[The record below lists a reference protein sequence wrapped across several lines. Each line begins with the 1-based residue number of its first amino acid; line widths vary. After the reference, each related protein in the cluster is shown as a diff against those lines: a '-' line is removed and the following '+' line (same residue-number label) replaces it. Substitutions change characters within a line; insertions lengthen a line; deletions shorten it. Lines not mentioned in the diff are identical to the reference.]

1 MNVAGSFILGF
12 LSGWLLH
19 GAEPSS
25 VRALV
30 AVGFC
35 GGLTTFS
42 TFGYETVR
50 LFLEKTRLYAV
61 LNVVVTVLAGLASGA
76 LGLLLGD
83 RRFHVK
89 RSGRRDA
96 AARGRAPRRAAP
108 PDRFPGAARRSS
120 FPSTYSAKRTS
131 AP

>member
-1 MNVAGSFILGF
+1 MTVLLVALGGAAGSVLRYLTDRRVQAWRDSPFPWGTLAVNVVGSFVLGF

-25 VRALV
+25 IRSLV

-50 LFLEKTRLYAV
+50 LVLEKRRRYAV
-61 LNVVVTVLAGLASGA
+61 VNVGVTVVAGLASGA
-76 LGLLLGD
+76 FGLLLATAV
-83 RRFHVK
+83 F
-89 RSGRRDA
+89 A
-96 AARGRAPRRAAP
+96 
-108 PDRFPGAARRSS
+108 
-120 FPSTYSAKRTS
+120 
-131 AP
+131 

>member
-1 MNVAGSFILGF
+1 VTPVLVAVGGAAGSILRYLTDRRVQAWRDSPFPFGTLTVNVVGSFILGF

-25 VRALV
+25 VRSLV

-42 TFGYETVR
+42 TFGYETVQ

-61 LNVVVTVLAGLASGA
+61 LNVIVTVLAGLASGA
-76 LGLLLGD
+76 LGLL
-83 RRFHVK
+83 V
-89 RSGRRDA
+89 A
-96 AARGRAPRRAAP
+96 TVT
-108 PDRFPGAARRSS
+108 FP
-120 FPSTYSAKRTS
+120 
-131 AP
+131 

>member
-1 MNVAGSFILGF
+1 MTLVLVALGGAAGSILRYLTDWKVRQWRDSPFPFGTLTVNVVGSFILGF

-61 LNVVVTVLAGLASGA
+61 LNVAVTILAGLASGA
-76 LGLLLGD
+76 LGLLFATGV
-83 RRFHVK
+83 F
-89 RSGRRDA
+89 A
-96 AARGRAPRRAAP
+96 
-108 PDRFPGAARRSS
+108 
-120 FPSTYSAKRTS
+120 
-131 AP
+131 

>member
-1 MNVAGSFILGF
+1 MTVVLVALGGAAGSILRYLTDRKIQQWRDSPFPFGTLTVNIAGSFILGF

-61 LNVVVTVLAGLASGA
+61 LNVVATVLAGLTSGA
-76 LGLLLGD
+76 LGLLLATG
-83 RRFHVK
+83 V
-89 RSGRRDA
+89 
-96 AARGRAPRRAAP
+96 
-108 PDRFPGAARRSS
+108 FP
-120 FPSTYSAKRTS
+120 
-131 AP
+131 

>member
-1 MNVAGSFILGF
+1 VTLVLVALGGAAGSILRYLTDRRVQAWRDSPFPFGTLTVNLVGSFILGF

-25 VRALV
+25 VRSLV

-50 LFLEKTRLYAV
+50 LIMEKARPYAV
-61 LNVVVTVLAGLASGA
+61 LNVLVTVVAGLASGA
-76 LGLLLGD
+76 LGLLLATAV
-83 RRFHVK
+83 F
-89 RSGRRDA
+89 A
-96 AARGRAPRRAAP
+96 
-108 PDRFPGAARRSS
+108 
-120 FPSTYSAKRTS
+120 
-131 AP
+131 

>member
-1 MNVAGSFILGF
+1 MTPVLVALGGAAGSILRYLTDRRVQAWRDSPFPFGTLTVNLVGSFVLGF

-25 VRALV
+25 VRSLV

-50 LFLEKTRLYAV
+50 LVMEKARPYAV
-61 LNVVVTVLAGLASGA
+61 LNVLVTVVAGLASGA
-76 LGLLLGD
+76 LGLLLATVVFG
-83 RRFHVK
+83 
-89 RSGRRDA
+89 
-96 AARGRAPRRAAP
+96 
-108 PDRFPGAARRSS
+108 
-120 FPSTYSAKRTS
+120 
-131 AP
+131 

>member
-1 MNVAGSFILGF
+1 MTPVLVALGGAAGSILRYLTDRRVQAWRDSPFPLGTLTVNLVGSFILGF

-25 VRALV
+25 IRSLV

-50 LFLEKTRLYAV
+50 LIMEKARPYAV
-61 LNVVVTVLAGLASGA
+61 LNVLVTVVAGLASGA
-76 LGLLLGD
+76 VGLLLATAV
-83 RRFHVK
+83 F
-89 RSGRRDA
+89 A
-96 AARGRAPRRAAP
+96 
-108 PDRFPGAARRSS
+108 
-120 FPSTYSAKRTS
+120 
-131 AP
+131 

>member
-1 MNVAGSFILGF
+1 VTLVLVALGGAAGSILRYLTDRRVQRWRDSPFPFGTLTVNVVGSLILGF
-12 LSGWLLH
+12 LSGRLLH

-30 AVGFC
+30 AIGFC

-61 LNVVVTVLAGLASGA
+61 LNVVVTVVAGLAAGA
-76 LGLLLGD
+76 LGLLLATVT
-83 RRFHVK
+83 F
-89 RSGRRDA
+89 
-96 AARGRAPRRAAP
+96 
-108 PDRFPGAARRSS
+108 
-120 FPSTYSAKRTS
+120 T
-131 AP
+131 

>member
-1 MNVAGSFILGF
+1 MTPVLVAVGGAAGSVLRYLTDRRIQHRRDSPFPFGTLTVNIIGSFILGF

-30 AVGFC
+30 AAGFC

-61 LNVVVTVLAGLASGA
+61 LNVLATVVAGLASGA
-76 LGLLLGD
+76 LGLLLATGV
-83 RRFHVK
+83 F
-89 RSGRRDA
+89 A
-96 AARGRAPRRAAP
+96 
-108 PDRFPGAARRSS
+108 
-120 FPSTYSAKRTS
+120 
-131 AP
+131 

>member
-1 MNVAGSFILGF
+1 VTPVLVALGGAAGSILRYLTDRRVQAWRDSPFPFGTLTVNLVGSFILGF

-25 VRALV
+25 VRSLV

-50 LFLEKTRLYAV
+50 LIMEKARPSAV
-61 LNVVVTVLAGLASGA
+61 LNVLVTVVAGLASGA
-76 LGLLLGD
+76 VGLLLATAV
-83 RRFHVK
+83 F
-89 RSGRRDA
+89 A
-96 AARGRAPRRAAP
+96 
-108 PDRFPGAARRSS
+108 
-120 FPSTYSAKRTS
+120 
-131 AP
+131 

>member
-1 MNVAGSFILGF
+1 MTLVLVALGGAAGSILRYLTDRKVQQWRDSPFPFGTLTVNIAGSFVLGF

-30 AVGFC
+30 GVGFC

-50 LFLEKTRLYAV
+50 LFLAKTRRYAV
-61 LNVVVTVLAGLASGA
+61 LNVLVTVVAGLASGA
-76 LGLLLGD
+76 LGLLLATAIW
-83 RRFHVK
+83 
-89 RSGRRDA
+89 S
-96 AARGRAPRRAAP
+96 
-108 PDRFPGAARRSS
+108 
-120 FPSTYSAKRTS
+120 
-131 AP
+131 

>member
-1 MNVAGSFILGF
+1 MTLVLVALGGAAGSILRYLTDRKVQQWRDSPFPFGTLTVNIAGSFILGF

-50 LFLEKTRLYAV
+50 LFLEKTRLYAA
-61 LNVVVTVLAGLASGA
+61 LNVLVTVFAGLASGA
-76 LGLLLGD
+76 LGLLLATAV
-83 RRFHVK
+83 F
-89 RSGRRDA
+89 A
-96 AARGRAPRRAAP
+96 
-108 PDRFPGAARRSS
+108 
-120 FPSTYSAKRTS
+120 
-131 AP
+131 

>member
-1 MNVAGSFILGF
+1 MTPVLVALGGAAGSVLRYLTDRKVQQWRDSPFPFGTLTVNIAGSFILGF

-61 LNVVVTVLAGLASGA
+61 LNVVVTVLAGLTSGA
-76 LGLLLGD
+76 LGLALATAV
-83 RRFHVK
+83 F
-89 RSGRRDA
+89 A
-96 AARGRAPRRAAP
+96 
-108 PDRFPGAARRSS
+108 
-120 FPSTYSAKRTS
+120 
-131 AP
+131 

>member
-1 MNVAGSFILGF
+1 MTLVLVALGGAAGSILRYLTDRRVQLWRDSPFPFGTLTVNIVGSFILGF

-61 LNVVVTVLAGLASGA
+61 LNVVVTVVAGLLSGA
-76 LGLLLGD
+76 LGLLLATAIW
-83 RRFHVK
+83 
-89 RSGRRDA
+89 S
-96 AARGRAPRRAAP
+96 
-108 PDRFPGAARRSS
+108 
-120 FPSTYSAKRTS
+120 
-131 AP
+131 

>member
-1 MNVAGSFILGF
+1 VTPVLVAVGGAAGSILRYLTDRRVQAWRDSPFPFGTLTVNVVGSFILGF

-25 VRALV
+25 VRSLV

-61 LNVVVTVLAGLASGA
+61 LNVVVTVLAGLASGT
-76 LGLLLGD
+76 LGLL
-83 RRFHVK
+83 
-89 RSGRRDA
+89 A
-96 AARGRAPRRAAP
+96 ATVA
-108 PDRFPGAARRSS
+108 F
-120 FPSTYSAKRTS
+120 T
-131 AP
+131 

>member
-1 MNVAGSFILGF
+1 MTLVLVALGGAAGSILRYLTDRRVQGWRDSPFPFGTLTVNIAGSFILGF

-61 LNVVVTVLAGLASGA
+61 VNVLVTVAAGLTSGA
-76 LGLLLGD
+76 LGLLLATGV
-83 RRFHVK
+83 F
-89 RSGRRDA
+89 A
-96 AARGRAPRRAAP
+96 
-108 PDRFPGAARRSS
+108 
-120 FPSTYSAKRTS
+120 
-131 AP
+131 

>member
-1 MNVAGSFILGF
+1 MTLVLVALGGAAGSILRYLTDRKVQQWRDSPFPFGTLTVNIAGSFVLGF

-61 LNVVVTVLAGLASGA
+61 VNVLVTVAAGLASGA
-76 LGLLLGD
+76 LGLALATVT
-83 RRFHVK
+83 F
-89 RSGRRDA
+89 
-96 AARGRAPRRAAP
+96 
-108 PDRFPGAARRSS
+108 
-120 FPSTYSAKRTS
+120 T
-131 AP
+131 

>member
-1 MNVAGSFILGF
+1 MTLVLVALGGAAGSILRYLTDRRVQRWRDSPFPFGTLTVNVAGSFVLGF

-61 LNVVVTVLAGLASGA
+61 VNVLVTVAAGLASGA
-76 LGLLLGD
+76 LGLALATVT
-83 RRFHVK
+83 F
-89 RSGRRDA
+89 
-96 AARGRAPRRAAP
+96 
-108 PDRFPGAARRSS
+108 
-120 FPSTYSAKRTS
+120 T
-131 AP
+131 

>member
-1 MNVAGSFILGF
+1 MTPVLVALGGAAGSVLRYLTDRKVQQWRDSPFPFGTLTVNVTGSFILGF

-50 LFLEKTRLYAV
+50 LVLEKTRLYAV
-61 LNVVVTVLAGLASGA
+61 LNVLTTILAGLASGA
-76 LGLLLGD
+76 LGLALATAV
-83 RRFHVK
+83 F
-89 RSGRRDA
+89 A
-96 AARGRAPRRAAP
+96 
-108 PDRFPGAARRSS
+108 
-120 FPSTYSAKRTS
+120 
-131 AP
+131 